1 MSKYET
7 LIFDLDDTLI
17 DNTLIDNNQ
26 SIKYAFTIMINELGL
41 EYNDELFSKWKKFD
55 TAYWH
60 TWESGNMI
68 IPDSIKTLE
77 DKITYLRVNRFILF
91 FKELELKFNSAV
103 TLNEL
108 YCSMLGVNI
117 VEIENAGKLLQELYH
132 HHEILIATNGPKEA
146 AINKLEK
153 AKLMS
158 YISSMV
164 CSEEIGFSKPMPEFF
179 DCLYNKTQNKDKSRM
194 LLIGDS
200 LTTDV
205 LGGMNNG
212 IDTCWFNPNN
222 SSLPEEYCPTM
233 TINKLLQLK
242 KKL

>member
-17 DNTLIDNNQ
+17 DNNL
-26 SIKYAFTIMINELGL
+26 SIKYAFTTIINQL
-41 EYNDELFSKWKKFD
+41 EIEYSDDLFFKWKKFD

-77 DKITYLRVNRFILF
+77 DKITYLRANRFVIF
-91 FKELELKFNSAV
+91 FKELKIDFETAV
-103 TLNEL
+103 AINEL

-117 VEIENAGKLLQELYH
+117 VEIENACKLLQELNSDY
-132 HHEILIATNGPKEA
+132 EIIIATNGPKDA

-153 AKLMS
+153 AKLKS
-158 YISSMV
+158 YISSII
-164 CSEEIGFSKPMPEFF
+164 CSEEIVFSKPMPEFF
-179 DCLYNKTQNKDKSRM
+179 NFLYDKTQNKDKNKM

-200 LTTDV
+200 LTTDI

-212 IDTCWFNPNN
+212 IDTCWFNHNN
-222 SSLPEEYCPTM
+222 NSLPEEYCPTM
-233 TINKLLQLK
+233 TINRLLQLK
-242 KKL
+242 KKI

>member
-1 MSKYET
+1 MRAK
-7 LIFDLDDTLI
+7 
-17 DNTLIDNNQ
+17 NN
-26 SIKYAFTIMINELGL
+26 Y
-41 EYNDELFSKWKKFD
+41 DELFSKWKKFD

-60 TWESGNMI
+60 TWESGKMI

-77 DKITYLRVNRFILF
+77 DKITYLRANRFILF
-91 FKELELKFNSAV
+91 FKELELNFNSAV
-103 TLNEL
+103 ALNEL

-117 VEIENAGKLLQELYH
+117 VEIENADKLLQELYH

-164 CSEEIGFSKPMPEFF
+164 CSEDVGFSKPMPEFF
-179 DCLYNKTQNKDKSRM
+179 DCLYNKIQNKDKSRM

-222 SSLPEEYCPTM
+222 SSLPDEYCPTM

>member
-17 DNTLIDNNQ
+17 DNTQ
-26 SIKYAFTIMINELGL
+26 SIKYAFTIMTNELGL
-41 EYNDELFSKWKKFD
+41 EYTDELFLNWEKFD
-55 TAYWH
+55 TVYWH
-60 TWESGNMI
+60 AWESGKMI

-77 DKITYLRVNRFILF
+77 EKITFLRANRFIIF
-91 FKELELKFNSAV
+91 FKDLGLNFNSAV
-103 TLNEL
+103 ALNEL
-108 YCSMLGVNI
+108 YCNMLGVNI
-117 VEIENAGKLLQELYH
+117 VEIENAGNLLQELYH
-132 HHEILIATNGPKEA
+132 HHEILIATNGPKDA

-153 AKLMS
+153 AKLKS
-158 YISSMV
+158 YISSIV
-164 CSEEIGFSKPMPEFF
+164 CSEEVGFSKPMPEFF
-179 DCLYNKTQNKDKSRM
+179 EFLYNKTQNKDKSKM
-194 LLIGDS
+194 MLIGDS
-200 LTTDV
+200 LTTDI

-222 SSLPEEYCPTM
+222 NSLPEEYCPTM

>member
-1 MSKYET
+1 MNKYKT

-17 DNTLIDNNQ
+17 DNNQ
-26 SIKYAFTIMINELGL
+26 SIKYAFITMINELGL
-41 EYNDELFSKWKKFD
+41 EYNDELFSKWKRFD
-55 TAYWH
+55 TIYWH
-60 TWESGNMI
+60 TWESGKMI
-68 IPDSIKTLE
+68 IPNSIKTLR
-77 DKITYLRVNRFILF
+77 DKITFLRANRFILF
-91 FKELELKFNSAV
+91 FKELRLDFNSAV

-117 VEIENAGKLLQELYH
+117 VEIENAGKLLQELYDH
-132 HHEILIATNGPKEA
+132 YEILIATNGPKEA

-153 AKLMS
+153 AKLRS

-164 CSEEIGFSKPMPEFF
+164 CSEEVGFSKPMPEFF
-179 DCLYNKTQNKDKSRM
+179 NYLYNKTKNKDKSRM

-200 LTTDV
+200 LTTDI
-205 LGGMNNG
+205 LGGMNNE

>member
-17 DNTLIDNNQ
+17 DNNL
-26 SIKYAFTIMINELGL
+26 SIKYAFTTIINQL
-41 EYNDELFSKWKKFD
+41 EIEYSDDLFFKWKKFD

-77 DKITYLRVNRFILF
+77 DKITYLRANRFVIF
-91 FKELELKFNSAV
+91 FKELRIDFETAV
-103 TLNEL
+103 AINEL

-117 VEIENAGKLLQELYH
+117 VEIENACKLLQELNSDY
-132 HHEILIATNGPKEA
+132 EIIIATNGPKDA

-153 AKLMS
+153 AKLKS
-158 YISSMV
+158 YISSII

-179 DCLYNKTQNKDKSRM
+179 NFLYDKTQNKDKNKM

-200 LTTDV
+200 LTTDI

-222 SSLPEEYCPTM
+222 NSLPEEYCPTM
-233 TINKLLQLK
+233 TINRLLQLK
-242 KKL
+242 KKI

>member
-7 LIFDLDDTLI
+7 LIFDLDD
-17 DNTLIDNNQ
+17 TLIDNNQ

-41 EYNDELFSKWKKFD
+41 EYSDELFSKWKKFD

-60 TWESGNMI
+60 TWESGKMI

-77 DKITYLRVNRFILF
+77 DKITYLRANRFILF
-91 FKELELKFNSAV
+91 FKELELNFNSAV
-103 TLNEL
+103 ALNEL

-153 AKLMS
+153 AKLIS

-179 DCLYNKTQNKDKSRM
+179 DCLYNKTQNKDKSKM

-200 LTTDV
+200 LTTDI
-205 LGGMNNG
+205 LGGMSNG

-222 SSLPEEYCPTM
+222 SSLPGEYCPTM

>member
-17 DNTLIDNNQ
+17 DNNL
-26 SIKYAFTIMINELGL
+26 SIKYAFTIIINQLGI
-41 EYNDELFSKWKKFD
+41 EYSDDLFFKWKKFD

-77 DKITYLRVNRFILF
+77 DKIIYLRSNRFVIF
-91 FKELELKFNSAV
+91 FKKLKIDFQTAV
-103 TLNEL
+103 AINEL

-117 VEIENAGKLLQELYH
+117 VEIENACKLLQELNSDY
-132 HHEILIATNGPKEA
+132 EIIIATNGPKDA

-153 AKLMS
+153 AKLKS
-158 YISSMV
+158 YISSII

-179 DCLYNKTQNKDKSRM
+179 NFLYDKAQNKDKNKM

-200 LTTDV
+200 LTTDI

-222 SSLPEEYCPTM
+222 NSLPEEYCPTM
-233 TINKLLQLK
+233 TINRLLQLK
-242 KKL
+242 KKI

>member
-17 DNTLIDNNQ
+17 DNNE
-26 SIKYAFTIMINELGL
+26 SVKYAFNIILNELKL
-41 EYNDELFSKWKKFD
+41 EYSDELFLNWKKFD
-55 TAYWH
+55 TTYWH
-60 TWESGNMI
+60 TWESGSMI
-68 IPDSIKTLE
+68 IPDYIKTLE
-77 DKITYLRVNRFILF
+77 DKITYLRAKRFILY
-91 FKELELKFNSAV
+91 FKEIGLDFNTAV
-103 TLNEL
+103 SLNEL
-108 YCSMLGVNI
+108 YCNMLGVNI
-117 VEIENAGKLLQELYH
+117 KEIENASELLQNLYND
-132 HHEILIATNGPKEA
+132 HEIIIATNGPKEA

-153 AKLMS
+153 AKLKS
-158 YISSMV
+158 YISGLI

-179 DCLYNKTQNKDKSRM
+179 DALYNTTQNKDKSRM

-200 LTTDV
+200 LTTDI

-222 SSLPEEYCPTM
+222 NELPKEYYPTM

-242 KKL
+242 KKI

>member
-17 DNTLIDNNQ
+17 DNNL
-26 SIKYAFTIMINELGL
+26 SIKYAFTTIINQL
-41 EYNDELFSKWKKFD
+41 EIEYSDNLFFKWKKFD

-77 DKITYLRVNRFILF
+77 DKITYLRANRFVIF
-91 FKELELKFNSAV
+91 FKELKIDFETAV
-103 TLNEL
+103 AINEL

-117 VEIENAGKLLQELYH
+117 VEIENACKLLQELNSDY
-132 HHEILIATNGPKEA
+132 EIIIATNGPKDA

-153 AKLMS
+153 AKLKS
-158 YISSMV
+158 YISSII

-179 DCLYNKTQNKDKSRM
+179 NFLYDKTQNKDKNKM

-200 LTTDV
+200 LTTDI

-222 SSLPEEYCPTM
+222 NSLPEEYCPTM
-233 TINKLLQLK
+233 TINRLLQLK
-242 KKL
+242 KKI

>member
-7 LIFDLDDTLI
+7 LIFDLDD
-17 DNTLIDNNQ
+17 TLIDNNQ

>member
-1 MSKYET
+1 MGKYET

-17 DNTLIDNNQ
+17 NNNL
-26 SIKYAFTIMINELGL
+26 SIKYAFITIINQL
-41 EYNDELFSKWKKFD
+41 EIEYSDDLFFKWKKFD

-77 DKITYLRVNRFILF
+77 DKIIYLRSNRFVIF
-91 FKELELKFNSAV
+91 FKELKIDFKTAV
-103 TLNEL
+103 AINEL
-108 YCSMLGVNI
+108 YCSMLGINI
-117 VEIENAGKLLQELYH
+117 VEIENACKLLQELNSDY
-132 HHEILIATNGPKEA
+132 EIIIATNGPKDA

-153 AKLMS
+153 AKLKS
-158 YISSMV
+158 YISSII

-179 DCLYNKTQNKDKSRM
+179 NFLYDKTQNKDKSKM

-200 LTTDV
+200 LTTDI

-222 SSLPEEYCPTM
+222 NSLSEEYCPTM

-242 KKL
+242 KKI

>member
-17 DNTLIDNNQ
+17 DNNQ
-26 SIKYAFTIMINELGL
+26 SIKYAFTIIINELGI
-41 EYNDELFSKWKKFD
+41 EYSDELFSKWKKLD

-60 TWESGNMI
+60 TWESGDMF

-77 DKITYLRVNRFILF
+77 DKITYLRANRFILF
-91 FKELELKFNSAV
+91 FKELELSFNSAV
-103 TLNEL
+103 ALNEL

-117 VEIENAGKLLQELYH
+117 VEIENAGKLLQELYRH
-132 HHEILIATNGPKEA
+132 YEILIATNGPKEA

-158 YISSMV
+158 YTSSMV

>member
-17 DNTLIDNNQ
+17 DNNQ
-26 SIKYAFTIMINELGL
+26 SIKYAFAIMIKELGL
-41 EYNDELFSKWKKFD
+41 EYSDALFSKWKIFD
-55 TAYWH
+55 AAYWH

-77 DKITYLRVNRFILF
+77 DKITYLRANRFILF
-91 FKELELKFNSAV
+91 FKELNLDFNSAV
-103 TLNEL
+103 SLNEL

-117 VEIENAGKLLQELYH
+117 VEIENAGNLLQELYH
-132 HHEILIATNGPKEA
+132 HHELLIATNGPKEA

-153 AKLMS
+153 AKLRS
-158 YISSMV
+158 YISSIV
-164 CSEEIGFSKPMPEFF
+164 CSEEVGFSKPMPEFF
-179 DCLYNKTQNKDKSRM
+179 DYLYNKIQNKDKSRM

-200 LTTDV
+200 LTTDI

-222 SSLPEEYCPTM
+222 NSLPEEYCPTM

-242 KKL
+242 KNL

>member
-7 LIFDLDDTLI
+7 LIFDLDD
-17 DNTLIDNNQ
+17 TLIDNNQ

-60 TWESGNMI
+60 TWESGKMI

-77 DKITYLRVNRFILF
+77 DKITYLRANRFILF
-91 FKELELKFNSAV
+91 FKELELNFNSAV
-103 TLNEL
+103 ALNEL

-164 CSEEIGFSKPMPEFF
+164 CSEDVGFSKPMPEFF
-179 DCLYNKTQNKDKSRM
+179 DCLYNKIQNKDKSRM

-222 SSLPEEYCPTM
+222 SSLPDEYCPTM

>member
-7 LIFDLDDTLI
+7 LIFDLDD
-17 DNTLIDNNQ
+17 TLIDNNQ

-60 TWESGNMI
+60 TWESGKMI

-77 DKITYLRVNRFILF
+77 DKITYLRANRFILF
-91 FKELELKFNSAV
+91 FKELKLNFNSAV
-103 TLNEL
+103 ALNEL

-132 HHEILIATNGPKEA
+132 HHEILIATNGPKDA

-153 AKLMS
+153 AKLKS

-222 SSLPEEYCPTM
+222 SSLPEEYYPTM